1 MYCRDTGDVATGHLA
16 GLSLKT
22 YYTGKTKITDRSLG
36 ILGRMRS
43 LERLEFWETAGT
55 TDAGIAALA
64 SLPRLQE
71 ISVGGSPN
79 VTSAGM
85 TVFPPTVRVNYP

>member
-43 LERLEFWETAGT
+43 LERLEFGKRRAPPMP
-55 TDAGIAALA
+55 A
-64 SLPRLQE
+64 SPRWPVCRD
-71 ISVGGSPN
+71 SRRFRWGSPN